1 MRWKVKNGMFRISFC
16 SVRCMRFS
24 TAGTGT
30 GTSTA
35 AGGTGTSI
43 GTSSTSGSGS
53 STTGMFPATHMN
65 IHDAFGAWCVGSL
78 DV

>member
-30 GTSTA
+30 S
-35 AGGTGTSI
+35 
-43 GTSSTSGSGS
+43 TSSSSSSTSGS
-53 STTGMFPATHMN
+53 STTGMFPATHIMN

>member
-35 AGGTGTSI
+35 GGTGTSI
-43 GTSSTSGSGS
+43 GTSSTG
-53 STTGMFPATHMN
+53 TTGMFPATHMN